1 MKNRTS
7 LGDLD
12 SAQNVDAKDAH
23 YKTGTLDKIQDT
35 VLQEEEKEEEEK
47 DHSQIY
53 PRSCLTQMSLH
64 LLN

>member
-23 YKTGTLDKIQDT
+23 YKTGTRIKYRTRFYKKKKKKKKKKIICEFILDP
-35 VLQEEEKEEEEK
+35 V
-47 DHSQIY
+47 
-53 PRSCLTQMSLH
+53 
-64 LLN
+64 